1 MNKKQRLMDKS
12 IIKIITTLLVLVVCV
27 MPINA
32 YANDTSVEIKVNG
45 KIEKGSNIEILVNVK
60 NVEKLY
66 AASVDFTY
74 DTNLLSIESING
86 SELIT
91 KNIDNI
97 MELGGETNKNGNTAS
112 YSFTFLGENEGIKG
126 SGTLISINAKVLND
140 INISIGQDAMKVKL
154 VQRIGNDVENYK
166 FNFIGCEIK
175 TNSSNNNTGNDESNN
190 NTNNDG
196 SNNVGNNGSENN
208 NASGGNG
215 SQGSTGSNGNNSQS
229 NNNNSQGNTNNSSS
243 SNNNNGSQIKPNN
256 TSSNSNVNKKE
267 DKNNKLQS
275 ENNSNE
281 SESSSNIDNDDNNV
295 NDDNKLNVGNE
306 KVEVKNENLLTNN
319 VNNTWIYL
327 ILACVGISILGGIGY
342 FFYKNKRIN

>member
-97 MELGGETNKNGNTAS
+97 MEVGGETNKNGNTAS

-126 SGTLISINAKVLND
+126 SGDLVSINAKVLND
-140 INISIGQDAMKVKL
+140 MNIFIGEDAMKVKL
-154 VQRIGNDVENYK
+154 VQRIGDDVENYK

-175 TNSSNNNTGNDESNN
+175 TNSSNNNTGNNESNN
-190 NTNNDG
+190 NTNNEG
-196 SNNVGNNGSENN
+196 TNNVGNNGSQNN
-208 NASGGNG
+208 TESGENG
-215 SQGSTGSNGNNSQS
+215 SQGSNGSNGDNSQS
-229 NNNNSQGNTNNSSS
+229 NANNSSS

-256 TSSNSNVNKKE
+256 TSSNANVNKKE
-267 DKNNKLQS
+267 DKNNKLQN
-275 ENNSNE
+275 ENNSNK
-281 SESSSNIDNDDNNV
+281 SESSSNIDNDDNKV
-295 NDDNKLNVGNE
+295 NDNNKLNISNE

-319 VNNTWIYL
+319 VNNKWLYL
-327 ILACVGISILGGIGY
+327 ILACVGIGILGGIGY